1 MCFSRSSSWPSPP
14 PFVSGR
20 LSRRSRPGLKP
31 LLWLISPPLCWGAK
45 VPHAG
50 AYVSKRKIATRSS
63 SSLRRPTAFSTSPN
77 SRSYL
82 ACAFVAFLPL
92 WGLVTTSFAVLASCL
107 TLLLDELP
115 LDQNIR
121 RKIFTDGTQS

>member
-20 LSRRSRPGLKP
+20 LSRRSRPRLKP
-31 LLWLISPPLCWGAK
+31 LLWLSSTPICWGAK
-45 VPHAG
+45 APPAG

-82 ACAFVAFLPL
+82 GCAFVAFLAL
-92 WGLVTTSFAVLASCL
+92 WGLVMASYL

-115 LDQNIR
+115 LDQNINL
-121 RKIFTDGTQS
+121 IQEQFSQQLYSS